1 MLTTLEGYYLI
12 VELFNFDAFI
22 TILIVPAIIG
32 YYWINSKIKRIDILF
47 ALFFCWIGNLF
58 ILFDLN
64 ASF

>member
-32 YYWINSKIKRIDILF
+32 YYWINSKIKSKDILF
-47 ALFFCWIGNLF
+47 ALLRNSLT
-58 ILFDLN
+58 
-64 ASF
+64 S